1 MMSSSGHRALLI
13 GLFCTLLAQSSH
25 AGLLND
31 LYLARPDLAPA
42 ATAADPGYMAAEMD
56 LEMQRRR
63 YLPKIDARASELW
76 ISQSIRQSGN
86 VAFPSGS
93 EQYRGRR
100 MGIDLD
106 QPIYDPT
113 IRPQIEAARAR
124 IRQARSLGRA
134 NTEQQTRALV
144 EEFIRAS
151 RHHTLI
157 ESTQRVITRLETE
170 LAGVTRSQ
178 EARVAT
184 VSDVQNIRLALSAT
198 KLERSKHKQS
208 FMRAVAGLGAEEP
221 ASQGW
226 AAFRSDASPLALA
239 DAALGHS
246 SESAE
251 VDLLYATADEQKYKA
266 QASRRRSLPVLSL
279 SGYYGTDSADKS
291 LFGGPRDFRFFEGG
305 LTVRWAIFDRGMN
318 LSEARQLT
326 YRQRAA
332 EAAALTLSGE
342 LRRDRSEERRLLDE
356 SATAVAE
363 LAEIVN
369 QHAIL
374 KDASSR
380 AYAAGQ
386 ESYMNAIR
394 AYLSHES
401 AFRDLTNARH
411 DLLERSVAHLAEAIG
426 WNENLVHQVDPLFVK
441 NP

>member
-13 GLFCTLLAQSSH
+13 GLFGTLLVQSAS

-31 LYLARPDLAPA
+31 LYLTRSDLASK
-42 ATAADPGYMAAEMD
+42 ATTDDPGYKAAEMD
-56 LEMQRRR
+56 LQMQQRR

-76 ISQSIRQSGN
+76 ITQSIRQSGN
-86 VAFPSGS
+86 TVFPSGS

-106 QPIYDPT
+106 QPLYDPT
-113 IRPQIEAARAR
+113 IRPQIDAARAR
-124 IRQARSLGRA
+124 IRQTQSLGRA
-134 NTEQQTRALV
+134 STEQQTRALV
-144 EEFIRAS
+144 EGFLQAS
-151 RHHTLI
+151 RHYVLI

-170 LAGVTRSQ
+170 LSGVTKSQ

-198 KLERSKHKQS
+198 KLERSNHKQG
-208 FMRAVAGLGAEEP
+208 FMRAVSELGAAEP
-221 ASQGW
+221 ASHGW
-226 AAFRSDASPLALA
+226 SEFRPDANPLTLA

-246 SESAE
+246 SESAQ

-266 QASRRRSLPVLSL
+266 QASRRRSLPILSL

-332 EAAALTLSGE
+332 EAAALSLSGE

-356 SATAVAE
+356 SAAVVAE

-374 KDASSR
+374 KDASAR

-411 DLLERSVAHLAEAIG
+411 DLLERSVAHLANAIG
-426 WNENLVHQVDPLFVK
+426 WNEELIYQVDALFVK

>member
-1 MMSSSGHRALLI
+1 MMSSSGYRALLI
-13 GLFCTLLAQSSH
+13 GLFGTLLAHSTY

-31 LYLARPDLAPA
+31 LYLARPDLAPK
-42 ATAADPGYMAAEMD
+42 ATTDDPGYKAAEMD
-56 LEMQRRR
+56 LQMQQRR

-76 ISQSIRQSGN
+76 ISQSINQSGN

-106 QPIYDPT
+106 QPLYDPT
-113 IRPQIEAARAR
+113 IRPQIDAARAR
-124 IRQARSLGRA
+124 IRQAQSLGRA

-144 EEFIRAS
+144 EGFIKAS
-151 RHHTLI
+151 RHHVLI

-198 KLERSKHKQS
+198 KLERSNHKQS
-208 FMRAVAGLGAEEP
+208 FMRAIAGLGAEES
-221 ASQGW
+221 ASHGW
-226 AAFRSDASPLALA
+226 SEFRSDANPLVLA

-246 SESAE
+246 SDSPE

-266 QASRRRSLPVLSL
+266 QASRRRSLPVISL
-279 SGYYGTDSADKS
+279 TGYYGTDSADKS

-318 LSEARQLT
+318 LSEARQLA

-332 EAAALTLSGE
+332 EAAALNLSGE

-356 SATAVAE
+356 SAEAVNE

-374 KDASSR
+374 MDASTRS
-380 AYAAGQ
+380 YAAGQ
-386 ESYMNAIR
+386 ESYMNSIR

-411 DLLERSVAHLAEAIG
+411 DLLERSVAHLADAIG
-426 WNENLVHQVDPLFVK
+426 WNENLVHQVDALFIT